1 MSAHQVV
8 AIIPALNEALN
19 LPHVLAEIPRNAVQR
34 IIVVDNGSSDDTPAV
49 ATRSGATVISEPR
62 GGYGYALAAGIAAT
76 PEASIYVFL
85 DADGSDDPAEIP
97 RLVHPICA
105 GDADLV
111 LGARLA
117 SPFIQTAMPPHQ
129 RFGNWLAGFLIRTLY
144 GAPIS
149 DLAPFRAVRADV
161 LRTLHLREFT
171 YGWPTEMMVKAIRRG
186 YRVREIPV
194 TYRPRG
200 YGQSKISGTVKGTV
214 LAAYFIL
221 GTTFRYAWGPLQE

>member
-1 MSAHQVV
+1 MLVTQVV

-19 LPHVLAEIPRNAVQR
+19 LPHVLAQIPRDEVQQ
-34 IIVVDNGSSDDTPAV
+34 IIVADNNSSDGTPEV
-49 ATRSGATVISEPR
+49 AARAGATVISEPR
-62 GGYGYALAAGIAAT
+62 RGYGYALAAGIAAA

-85 DADGSDDPAEIP
+85 DADGSDDPTEIP
-97 RLVHPICA
+97 RLLQPIRA
-105 GDADLV
+105 GEADLV

-117 SPFIQTAMPPHQ
+117 APSIHRAMPPHQ

-144 GAPIS
+144 GVPIT

-161 LRTLHLREFT
+161 LRSLHLRELT
-171 YGWPTEMMVKAIRRG
+171 YGWPTEMIVKAIRRG

-194 TYRPRG
+194 SYHPRG
-200 YGQSKISGTVKGTV
+200 HGQSKISGTLKGTV

-221 GTTFRYAWGPLQE
+221 GTTFRYAWRSW